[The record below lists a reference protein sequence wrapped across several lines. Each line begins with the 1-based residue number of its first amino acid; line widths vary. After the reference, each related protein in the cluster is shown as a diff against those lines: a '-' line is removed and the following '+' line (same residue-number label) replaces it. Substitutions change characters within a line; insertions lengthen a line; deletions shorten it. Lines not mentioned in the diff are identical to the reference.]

1 MTTTSYELRAMKF
14 ARFLVT
20 LFDGCCELEDFIFA
34 VKWYNA
40 RHSRKLVYSH
50 GVSRF
55 AIIRADYV
63 IKFNMIPE
71 GSFRDGRAGD
81 NGTEEDVYAMAVAD
95 GMEYLLAKTTVVR
108 IEDREIAIMPKIN
121 RVNDYSRDWHDYCTE
136 EESDWLDEHIND
148 LHDGNVG
155 YKNGKVCV
163 IDYAWDAN
171 A

>member
-1 MTTTSYELRAMKF
+1 MTTTSYELRALKF
-14 ARFLVT
+14 ARFLVA
-20 LFDGCCELEDFIFA
+20 LFDGCRELEDFIYA
-34 VKWYNA
+34 VRWYNI

-63 IKFNMIPE
+63 IKFNMVPE
-71 GSFRDGRAGD
+71 GSFSDGRAGD
-81 NGTEEDVYAMAVAD
+81 NSTEEDVYAMAVAD
-95 GMEYLLAKTTVVR
+95 GMEYLLAKTTVVK
-108 IEDREIAIMPKIN
+108 IEDRTIAIMPKIN
-121 RVNDYSRDWHDYCTE
+121 HVNDYERYWRDYCTE
-136 EESDWLDEHIND
+136 EEGDWLDEHIND
-148 LHDGNVG
+148 LHEGNVG